1 MAQNTQSSL
10 FHRDKLLLL
19 PGDSGFNEI
28 LATPPPTAGAD
39 VAFVVRPGG
48 NGLIEGV
55 SLDALDD
62 YLQSGEYDE
71 RIEEIEAEEP
81 SSLLYLPCEVVL

>member
-1 MAQNTQSSL
+1 LSL
-10 FHRDKLLLL
+10 PQWPKLILL
-19 PGDSGFNEI
+19 PGDPGFKEI

-71 RIEEIEAEEP
+71 RLEEIEAEEAP
-81 SSLLYLPCEVVL
+81 SSLLYLPCEVVF